1 MLLQGMD
8 AFSKNLHI
16 VRGDE
21 SEYTI
26 LLLLTF
32 NNCYYNVWKNTR
44 YHGTMVIPHYA
55 EYPPYNKHMSGT
67 GWRLL
72 RKVWQEY

>member
-1 MLLQGMD
+1 MILQGMD
-8 AFSKNLHI
+8 AFQKNLHI
-16 VRGDE
+16 VCRDE

-26 LLLLTF
+26 LLLLTLII
-32 NNCYYNVWKNTR
+32 VITMSGR
-44 YHGTMVIPHYA
+44 IPDTMVIPHYA

-72 RKVWQEY
+72 RKVWQGY